1 MKAAVSCRAKRYENV
16 YSLHIR
22 WENDDTDAERDENSL
37 RSIIK
42 LCGFPS
48 PEVFLLK
55 TAGSPGF
62 ELFDRIYNL
71 QKQAFATNQT
81 SLIIIHYAGH
91 GITGE
96 GDELVLATTNGRKR
110 VRTGTIFHILT
121 DESGYLDQSIVDVLL
136 MLDCCYSYLAVRKF
150 NPSSRIVEVIIAG
163 EARDPIAFAAG
174 TRNSFTCKLHME
186 SRSIQQQGKEYAEVA
201 EII

>member
-1 MKAAVSCRAKRYENV
+1 M

-22 WENDDTDAERDENSL
+22 WENDHTDAERDENSL
-37 RSIIK
+37 RSIMK

-62 ELFDRIYNL
+62 ELFDRIHNL

-91 GITGE
+91 GIAGE

-110 VRTGTIFHILT
+110 VGV
-121 DESGYLDQSIVDVLL
+121 ESVLEL
-136 MLDCCYSYLAVRKF
+136 Y
-150 NPSSRIVEVIIAG
+150 
-163 EARDPIAFAAG
+163 
-174 TRNSFTCKLHME
+174 FT
-186 SRSIQQQGKEYAEVA
+186 S
-201 EII
+201 